1 MKTLFLLFCSMFFFA
16 YAVADDLADIKKR
29 GVLVVGVKDATPP
42 FGMLDANKKT
52 IAGYDVDF
60 AIAVAQRLGVK
71 VLVKGLLSAERIPA
85 LQEKRVDMII
95 ATLSKNSER
104 ERQVDFS
111 YGYFVTGQK
120 FAVRKGR
127 VKNLADLANMTIGSS
142 AGSNSEKQ
150 LRQELP
156 NAKVVLF
163 TDYDL
168 AFQALQDGQIDA
180 VSTDEPILAGQLG
193 KMATPQQFEIPDLP
207 ISLEIYGI
215 AVRRGES
222 RLLQQVNATLL
233 NMEHSGEAARIFAR
247 WFGPGS
253 SSPMNR
259 LFQIRAK

>member
-1 MKTLFLLFCSMFFFA
+1 MKTLFIFFYCMLCLCCA
-16 YAVADDLADIKKR
+16 IADDFADIKKR

-42 FGMLDANKKT
+42 FGLLDVRKNV

-60 AIAVAQRLGVK
+60 AIAIAQRLGVK
-71 VLVKGLLSAERIPA
+71 VLVKGVLSAERIPA

-95 ATLSKNSER
+95 ATLSKNVER
-104 ERQVDFS
+104 ERLVDFS

-127 VKNLADLANMTIGSS
+127 VKTLADLSSMAIGSS

-156 NAKVVLF
+156 DAKVVLF
-163 TDYDL
+163 ADYDL
-168 AFQALQDGQIDA
+168 AFQALQDGKIDA

-193 KMATPQQFEIPDLP
+193 KMTTPQQFEIPDLP

-215 AVRRGES
+215 AVRRGET
-222 RLLQQVNATLL
+222 RLLQQVNDTLL
-233 NMEHSGEAARIFAR
+233 AMERSGEAARIFAR
-247 WFGPGS
+247 WFGPGT
-253 SSPMNR
+253 SSPLNR